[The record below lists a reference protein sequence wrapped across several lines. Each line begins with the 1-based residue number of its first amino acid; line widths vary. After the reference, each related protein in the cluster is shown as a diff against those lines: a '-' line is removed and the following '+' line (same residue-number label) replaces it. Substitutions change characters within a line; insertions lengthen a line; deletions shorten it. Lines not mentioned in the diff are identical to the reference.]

1 MESNNFV
8 SGKKSQKKQIKSFA
22 KIGNIKSNY
31 ILKKVFNNLKK
42 KRILEI
48 VKNNKNIKKRI
59 NLNINDYKEYSEKYS
74 LIEIEIKPVNNKS
87 GKFINIKEQD
97 EKYYHIYFNNEKEEI
112 KRNYL
117 EEDEKIKIIKI
128 IIDYKIESKSFENLF
143 KDCQKFYMGNVTD
156 MRYMFYGCLSLK
168 KLNFNNSNTNNVTNM
183 ESMFNQ
189 CLALKE
195 LNLTSFNT
203 NKVTNM
209 GYMFYGCS
217 SLKKLNL
224 NNFNTNNVTNM
235 RGMFR
240 ECSSLNQLNLN
251 NFNTDNVT
259 DMGGMFNGCSSLK
272 ELNVNHFNTNRVTN
286 MGGMFSK
293 CSSLKELNVRRYV
306 Q

>member
-22 KIGNIKSNY
+22 KFGNIKSNY

-143 KDCQKFYMGNVTD
+143 KDCQCIESINFKKFYMGNVTD

-235 RGMFR
+235 RGMF
-240 ECSSLNQLNLN
+240 C
-251 NFNTDNVT
+251 
-259 DMGGMFNGCSSLK
+259 GCLD
-272 ELNVNHFNTNRVTN
+272 
-286 MGGMFSK
+286 
-293 CSSLKELNVRRYV
+293 
-306 Q
+306 